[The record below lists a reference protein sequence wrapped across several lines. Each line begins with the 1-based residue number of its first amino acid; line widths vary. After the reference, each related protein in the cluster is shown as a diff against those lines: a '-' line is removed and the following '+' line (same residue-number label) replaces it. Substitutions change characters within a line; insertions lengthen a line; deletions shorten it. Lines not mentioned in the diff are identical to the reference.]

1 MAKATHAIALRNVE
15 RLFNAGTTLGLSD
28 QQLLERFLDQG
39 GEFRDLAFAT
49 LLERHGPMVQRVCQ
63 SVLRDPHDVD
73 DAFQATFLILVRR
86 ARSLW
91 VRESIGPWL
100 QQVAYRVAVG
110 ARTTA
115 ARRRRHE
122 NTAAERKDSSVR
134 DSSWDDLGN
143 VLNQE
148 IARLPERYRAA
159 IVLCCLE
166 GLTQQQ
172 AAGQLGWPMGT
183 LQSRLARG
191 RERLRRGLIR
201 KGLAPSVGLS
211 PRVLDTARARGSV
224 SPELVTDTVN
234 NALKLSVAKGVST
247 AGVGASLA
255 ALTEG
260 TLKSMTLHNLRR
272 FALGLAAVTITAA
285 GVGVWA
291 SHGARVSHEVSE
303 EPRSRVEP
311 SASRADIEVLAA
323 EAGSEVAGPADNSGS
338 LKYGDGRADGK
349 QSIGGSGELVRFSAA
364 SEPVRIAAVRF
375 HGSRYG
381 RPQPPDE
388 SFLIYFLSDDLKHI
402 VHTEMAPYSLLDR
415 GAEEWIDVRFDHPVV
430 LPKTFWI
437 ALDFRATQSKG
448 VYLSYDTSTG
458 GAHSR
463 IGLPGAPM
471 SKVKFG
477 GDWMI
482 EAILGK

>member
-1 MAKATHAIALRNVE
+1 MAKATHATALRDVE

-28 QQLLERFLDQG
+28 QQLLERYLDRSG
-39 GEFRDLAFAT
+39 AFREQAFEA

-63 SVLRDPHDVD
+63 SVLRNQHDVD

-100 QQVAYRVAVG
+100 QQVAYRVAAG

-122 NTAAERKDSSVR
+122 ATAAERKDSSFR
-134 DSSWDDLGN
+134 DSSWDDLGSA
-143 VLNQE
+143 LNQQ
-148 IARLPERYRAA
+148 IARLPERYRSP

-201 KGLAPSVGLS
+201 KGLAPSVVLS
-211 PRVLDTARARGSV
+211 PRFFDIARARGPV
-224 SPELVTDTVN
+224 SPELVTETINTV
-234 NALKLSVAKGVST
+234 LKFTVARGVSI
-247 AGVGASLA
+247 AGVRAALA

-260 TLKSMTLHNLRR
+260 TLKTMMWHNLNR
-272 FALGLAAVTITAA
+272 FTWGLAAVALTAA

-291 SHGARVSHEVSE
+291 SHGARVPHDVSE

-311 SASRADIEVLAA
+311 SVPRPDIEHFATEAA
-323 EAGSEVAGPADNSGS
+323 PEVAGAAENSGS
-338 LKYGDGRADGK
+338 LKYSDGRADGK
-349 QSIGGSGELVRFSAA
+349 KSIGGSGELVRFSSP
-364 SEPVRIAAVRF
+364 SESVKIGGVRL

-388 SFLIYFLSDDLKHI
+388 SFLIYFLSDDLKRI
-402 VHTEMAPYSLLDR
+402 LHTEMAPYSLLER
-415 GAEEWIDVRFDHPVV
+415 GAKEWVDIRFDHPVV

-458 GAHSR
+458 GVHSR
-463 IGLPGAPM
+463 VGLPGRRM
-471 SKVKFG
+471 SKVTFG

-482 EAILGK
+482 EAILAK